1 MKMIKMVSLTHGT
14 LFDCIHLN
22 ANRIGHLH
30 RNLVTLFD
38 ISYPRSLFLEE

>member
-14 LFDCIHLN
+14 LFDCFYIN

-30 RNLVTLFD
+30 RSLVTLSD